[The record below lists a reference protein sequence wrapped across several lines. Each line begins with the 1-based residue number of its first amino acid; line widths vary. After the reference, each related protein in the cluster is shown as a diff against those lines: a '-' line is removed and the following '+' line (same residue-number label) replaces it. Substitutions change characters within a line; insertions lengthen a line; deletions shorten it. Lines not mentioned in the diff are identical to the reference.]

1 MYLID
6 TNIWL
11 ERLLEQEK
19 SVDVAKFL
27 TVVPVKEM
35 IISDFSFHSIG
46 IIMTKLKKESA
57 FLLFIEDIFE
67 NANLSSIS
75 IGHNYMSELI
85 DSMKKF
91 DLDFDDAYQ
100 YTCAKNYNLDI
111 VSYDKD
117 LYKTDIKILTPKD
130 VINKYS

>member
-19 SVDVAKFL
+19 SLEVANFL
-27 TVVPVKEM
+27 SIVPVKDM

-46 IIMTKLKKESA
+46 IIMTELNKESA

-67 NANLSSIS
+67 NGNLTSIT
-75 IGHNYMSELI
+75 IGHNSMSELI
-85 DSMKKF
+85 DSMKKY

-100 YTCAKNYNLDI
+100 YTCAKNYDLEI

-117 LYKTDIKILTPKD
+117 LFQTDIKILSPKD
-130 VINKYS
+130 AIKKYS